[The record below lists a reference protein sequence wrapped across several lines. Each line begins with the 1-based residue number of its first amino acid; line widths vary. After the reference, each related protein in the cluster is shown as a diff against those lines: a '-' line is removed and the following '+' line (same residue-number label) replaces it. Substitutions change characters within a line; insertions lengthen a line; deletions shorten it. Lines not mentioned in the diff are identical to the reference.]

1 MVVDMLSVHFSDD
14 VLKEVLWSNGRR
26 STEDPVVGESVVE
39 EPVVEEPAVEEPAV
53 GDPVVEEPVVGEPVA
68 EEPVVGEP
76 VAEEPVEDWII
87 PAASSVERWHYAHLP
102 LHNAPAA

>member
-14 VLKEVLWSNGRR
+14 VLKE
-26 STEDPVVGESVVE
+26 EDPVVGESVVE

-68 EEPVVGEP
+68 EEPV
-76 VAEEPVEDWII
+76 EDWII